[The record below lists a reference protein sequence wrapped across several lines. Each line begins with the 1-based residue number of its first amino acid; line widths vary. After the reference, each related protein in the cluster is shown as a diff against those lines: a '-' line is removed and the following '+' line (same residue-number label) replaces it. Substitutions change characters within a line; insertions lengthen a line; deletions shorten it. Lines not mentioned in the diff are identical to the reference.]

1 MPEETKIIRI
11 IGTDLKGDKPVEI
24 AIQKIKGISWSF
36 ARAVRVT
43 LGVSYNTKLQELS
56 DDQIEK
62 LVDIIQNPQK
72 YGIPSWLYN
81 RRKDPETGKD
91 SHIVGGELDLVHKL
105 DIKRLIEMRNYRGFR
120 HMFNYKVR
128 GQRTRSHGANVRGRS
143 GRTVGVAKKPRRGKK

>member
-1 MPEETKIIRI
+1 MPEETRIIRI

-36 ARAVRVT
+36 ARAVRVA
-43 LGVSYNTKLQELS
+43 LGVPFNTKLQDLS

-72 YGIPSWLYN
+72 YGIPVWLYN
-81 RRKDPETGKD
+81 RRNDPETGKA

-105 DIKRLIEMRNYRGFR
+105 DIKRLINMRNYRGFR
-120 HMFNYKVR
+120 HMFNYKLR